1 MYYKRAFARRTPIF
15 FLSINMRTTLLIS
28 LALFLVTSVCYAN
41 RNPIAVKPLDQQIE
55 VYRKNAQLNPKDV
68 SNLNRLSYAF
78 IQKVR
83 QTADASFGVSAEQ
96 LLNKALKID
105 PKNYESLY
113 YLALVQMS
121 QHRFVDAKKSA
132 LSAISVEPSNSD
144 AYGVLGDA
152 TYELG
157 QYEECAA
164 AYQKM
169 LDRRPSTA
177 SYSRAAYYRKL
188 SGDVS
193 GAADLLK
200 RAFELADYNDPEN
213 RAWCLFQLGNLAF
226 GAGKID
232 EAEKLFSMAVEIFP
246 NYYNALAGLGK
257 VNAALGKVE
266 DSISYY
272 KKAIAIVPMPEFVS
286 ALGDVLTA
294 AGKAQEAKRQYEL
307 VEFIGNL
314 SKINKEIY
322 NRQLALFYADHVEQK
337 RIEALKMTEEEL
349 KFRQDIYG
357 YDAYA
362 WCLYKNGR
370 YSEAAESM
378 QKALRMK
385 TPDAML
391 NFHAGMISLAVNR
404 TAEARSYFQKAID
417 LNAHF
422 HPLFEKIAREKLSKR

>member
-1 MYYKRAFARRTPIF
+1 MRIIF
-15 FLSINMRTTLLIS
+15 LIS
-28 LALFLVTSVCYAN
+28 LAIFVVAPICYAN

-55 VYRKNAQLNPKDV
+55 VYQKNAQLNPKDV

-144 AYGVLGDA
+144 AYGALGDA

-177 SYSRAAYYRKL
+177 SYSRAAYYRRL
-188 SGDVS
+188 NGDVS

-200 RAFELADYNDPEN
+200 RAYELADYNDPEN

-226 GAGKID
+226 GAGKLD
-232 EAEKLFSMAVEIFP
+232 EAEKLYSMAVEIFP

-266 DSISYY
+266 NSISYY
-272 KKAIAIVPMPEFVS
+272 QKAIAIVPMPEFVS

-294 AGKAQEAKRQYEL
+294 VGRAQEAKRQYDL
-307 VEFIGNL
+307 VEFIGTL

-337 RIEALKMTEEEL
+337 RIDALKMTAEEL
-349 KFRQDIYG
+349 KFRKDIYG

-370 YSEAAESM
+370 YSQAAESM
-378 QKALRMK
+378 QNALRMK

-391 NFHAGMISLAVNR
+391 YFHAGMISLAVNR
-404 TAEARSYFQKAID
+404 TAEARGYFQKAID
-417 LNAHF
+417 LNPHF
-422 HPLFEKIAREKLSKR
+422 HPLFEKIAREKLAKR

>member
-1 MYYKRAFARRTPIF
+1 
-15 FLSINMRTTLLIS
+15 MRTTLLIS
-28 LALFLVTSVCYAN
+28 LAIFFVASISYAN

-55 VYRKNAQLNPKDV
+55 VYQKNAQLNPTDV
-68 SNLNRLSYAF
+68 TNLNRLSYAF

-83 QTADASFGVSAEQ
+83 QTADASFGGSAEQ
-96 LLNKALKID
+96 LLNKALTID

-121 QHRFVDAKKSA
+121 QHRFLDAKKSA

-144 AYGVLGDA
+144 AYGALGDA

-188 SGDVS
+188 VGDIS

-200 RAFELADYNDPEN
+200 RAYELADYNDPEN

-226 GAGKID
+226 GAGKLD
-232 EAEKLFSMAVEIFP
+232 EAEKLYSMAVEIFP
-246 NYYNALAGLGK
+246 NYYNALAGLAK
-257 VNAALGKVE
+257 VNAALGKIE
-266 DSISYY
+266 SSINYY
-272 KKAIAIVPMPEFVS
+272 QKAIAIVPMPEFVS

-294 AGKAQEAKRQYEL
+294 AGRSQEAKRQYDL

-337 RIEALKMTEEEL
+337 RNDALKMAEVEL
-349 KFRQDIYG
+349 KFRKDIYG

-362 WCLYKNGR
+362 WCLFKTSR
-370 YSEAAESM
+370 YGEAAESM
-378 QKALRMK
+378 QKALKMK

-391 NFHAGMISLAVNR
+391 YFHAGMISSALNR
-404 TAEARSYFQKAID
+404 NAEARKYLQKALE
-417 LNAHF
+417 LNPHF
-422 HPLFEKIAREKLSKR
+422 HPLFAKIAQEKLAVR

>member
-1 MYYKRAFARRTPIF
+1 
-15 FLSINMRTTLLIS
+15 MRTTFLIA
-28 LALFLVTSVCYAN
+28 LAILFVTPICYAN
-41 RNPIAVKPLDQQIE
+41 RNPIAVKPLDRQIE
-55 VYRKNAQLNPKDV
+55 VYQKKALSNPKDV
-68 SNLNRLSYAF
+68 ANLNRLSYVF

-83 QTADASFGVSAEQ
+83 QTADASFGASAEQ
-96 LLNKALKID
+96 LLNRALKID

-113 YLALVQMS
+113 YLALVHMS

-132 LSAISVEPSNSD
+132 LSAILVEPLNSD
-144 AYGVLGDA
+144 AYGALGDA

-188 SGDVS
+188 IGDVS
-193 GAADLLK
+193 GAAELLK
-200 RAFELADYNDPEN
+200 RAYELADYNDPEN
-213 RAWCLFQLGNLAF
+213 RSWCLFQLGNLAF
-226 GAGKID
+226 GAGKLD
-232 EAEKLFSMAVEIFP
+232 EAEKLYSLALKIFP

-257 VNAALGKVE
+257 VNAALGKINN
-266 DSISYY
+266 SINYY
-272 KKAIAIVPMPEFVS
+272 LKAIAIVPMPEFVS
-286 ALGDVLTA
+286 AMGDVLAA
-294 AGKAQEAKRQYEL
+294 AGRSQEAKRQYDL

-337 RIEALKMTEEEL
+337 RTEALKMTEEEL
-349 KFRQDIYG
+349 KFRKDIYG

-385 TPDAML
+385 TPDPML
-391 NFHAGMISLAVNR
+391 YFHAGMISSALDRN
-404 TAEARSYFQKAID
+404 AEARKYLQKAIK
-417 LNAHF
+417 LNPHF
-422 HPLFEKIAREKLSKR
+422 HPLFAKVAVDKLR

>member
-1 MYYKRAFARRTPIF
+1 
-15 FLSINMRTTLLIS
+15 MRTTLWIALTFFLIEPICF
-28 LALFLVTSVCYAN
+28 AD
-41 RNPIAVKPLDQQIE
+41 RNPIAVKPLDQQIQ
-55 VYRKNAQLNPKDV
+55 VYQKNAQLNPHDV
-68 SNLNRLSYAF
+68 ANLNRLSYAF

-83 QTADASFGVSAEQ
+83 QTADASFGASAEQ
-96 LLNKALKID
+96 LLNQALKID

-132 LSAISVEPSNSD
+132 LSAIAVEPSNSD
-144 AYGVLGDA
+144 AYGALGDA

-188 SGDVS
+188 IGDVS

-200 RAFELADYNDPEN
+200 RAYELADYNDPEN

-226 GAGKID
+226 GAGKLD
-232 EAEKLFSMAVEIFP
+232 EAEKLYSMAVEIFP

-257 VNAALGKVE
+257 VNAALGKTE
-266 DSISYY
+266 NSINYY
-272 KKAIAIVPMPEFVS
+272 KKAINIVPMPEFVS

-294 AGKAQEAKRQYEL
+294 AVRSQEAKRQYEL

-322 NRQLALFYADHVEQK
+322 NRQLALFYADHVDQK
-337 RIEALKMTEEEL
+337 RTDALKMTEEEL
-349 KFRQDIYG
+349 KFRKDIYG

-362 WCLYKNGR
+362 WCLYKNAR
-370 YSEAAESM
+370 YKEAAESM

-391 NFHAGMISLAVNR
+391 YFHAGMISSALNR
-404 TAEARSYFQKAID
+404 NVEARKYLQKALE
-417 LNAHF
+417 LNPHF
-422 HPLFEKIAREKLSKR
+422 HPLFAKTAHDKLQ

>member
-1 MYYKRAFARRTPIF
+1 
-15 FLSINMRTTLLIS
+15 MRTTLLIALTIS
-28 LALFLVTSVCYAN
+28 LITPICYAN
-41 RNPIAVKPLDQQIE
+41 RNPIAIKPLDQQIE
-55 VYRKNAQLNPKDV
+55 VYQKTALSNPKDV
-68 SNLNRLSYAF
+68 ANLNRLSYAF

-83 QTADASFGVSAEQ
+83 QTADASFGASAEQ
-96 LLNKALKID
+96 LLNKALTID

-144 AYGVLGDA
+144 AYGALGDA

-188 SGDVS
+188 IGDVS

-200 RAFELADYNDPEN
+200 RAYELADYNDPEN

-226 GAGKID
+226 GAGKLD
-232 EAEKLFSMAVEIFP
+232 EAEKLYSMAVEIFP

-266 DSISYY
+266 SSISYY

-286 ALGDVLTA
+286 ALGDVLTV
-294 AGKAQEAKRQYEL
+294 AGRSQEAKRQYDL

-337 RIEALKMTEEEL
+337 RTDALKMTEEEL
-349 KFRQDIYG
+349 KFRKDIYG

-378 QKALRMK
+378 QKALKMK

-391 NFHAGMISLAVNR
+391 YFHAGMISSALNR
-404 TAEARSYFQKAID
+404 NVEARKYLQKALE
-417 LNAHF
+417 LNPHF
-422 HPLFEKIAREKLSKR
+422 HPLFANIAHEKLAIH

>member
-1 MYYKRAFARRTPIF
+1 
-15 FLSINMRTTLLIS
+15 MRTVLLIS
-28 LALFLVTSVCYAN
+28 VALFFVAPICNAN

-55 VYRKNAQLNPKDV
+55 VYQKGALSNPKDV
-68 SNLNRLSYAF
+68 ANLNRLSYAF

-83 QTADASFGVSAEQ
+83 QTADASYSVRAEQ
-96 LLNKALKID
+96 LLNQALKID
-105 PKNYESLY
+105 PKNYDSWY

-121 QHRFVDAKKSA
+121 QHRFADAKISA
-132 LSAISVEPSNSD
+132 QSAISVDPSNSD
-144 AYGVLGDA
+144 AYGALGDA

-188 SGDVS
+188 IGDLA

-200 RAFELADYNDPEN
+200 RAYELADYNDPEN

-226 GAGKID
+226 SAGRLD
-232 EAEKLFSMAVEIFP
+232 EAEKLFSMAIEIFP

-257 VNAALGKVE
+257 VNAAIGKIE
-266 DSISYY
+266 NSITYY
-272 KKAIAIVPMPEFVS
+272 NKAIAIVPMPEFVS
-286 ALGDVLTA
+286 ALGDVLTSV
-294 AGKAQEAKRQYEL
+294 GRSQEAKRQYDL
-307 VEFIGNL
+307 VDFIGSL
-314 SKINKEIY
+314 SKINQEIY
-322 NRQLALFYADHVEQK
+322 NRQLALFYADHLEQK
-337 RIEALKMTEEEL
+337 RSEALRMTEQEL
-349 KFRQDIYG
+349 MFRKDIYG

-370 YSEAAESM
+370 YQQAADSM
-378 QKALRMK
+378 KQALKMK

-391 NFHAGMISLAVNR
+391 YFHAGMISSALNR
-404 TAEARSYFQKAID
+404 TAEARRYLQKALEI
-417 LNAHF
+417 NPHF
-422 HPLFEKIAREKLSKR
+422 HPLFEKIAREKLR